1 MISKRSLDRRSKSLC
16 IPPGLSLLPLSHET
30 VGLKS
35 KFAKLNEQDEET
47 KEEAADERNHNKSPS
62 LPPIRTK
69 NNASSL
75 LDTTTTTN
83 RSMNRKSRGS
93 NGDLLL
99 GGGSTSLNY
108 HRKSSIKLAKY
119 ISQRCDLTR
128 LNKIPLRRR
137 FSLNVPLESE
147 IERNNISFPEIG
159 LKRKKSLDSKISE
172 TVNKHNTRFLGD
184 SFMKIFRK

>member
-47 KEEAADERNHNKSPS
+47 KEETADERNHNKSPS
-62 LPPIRTK
+62 LPPIGLRTK

-75 LDTTTTTN
+75 LDTN

-99 GGGSTSLNY
+99 GSGSTSLNY

-172 TVNKHNTRFLGD
+172 TVNKHNKKLFV
-184 SFMKIFRK
+184 F